1 MSGTI
6 LPGSW
11 RAWWMALRPQTLL
24 IAVVPVVV
32 GMAIAQVEGALSVG
46 PALAALLGA
55 IFIQIGT
62 NLANDAYD
70 HERGADTEAR
80 LGPPRAT
87 QLGLLPGRTVKIGM
101 LLSFVCAT
109 GFGFYLVWAAGWPVV
124 LIGWASML
132 AAWAYTGGPWPLAYH
147 GLGDAAVMV
156 FFGLVAVVG
165 TVFVQGAPITALAW
179 GAAVGVG
186 AVATAVLAVNNIR
199 DVDTDILVGKRTLPV
214 RFGRGFG
221 VAEYAGMLLLAQGI
235 PVWLALTDEAPPG
248 LLITLLMAPLSLGVT
263 LGVSRERGRDLNRR
277 LFQTVRLLV
286 LYGAL
291 LAGGLLLPGG
301 D

>member
-1 MSGTI
+1 
-6 LPGSW
+6 
-11 RAWWMALRPQTLL
+11 MALRPQTLL

-32 GMAIAQVEGALSVG
+32 GMAIAKAEGAFSAG

-62 NLANDAYD
+62 NLANDVYD
-70 HERGADTEAR
+70 HERGADNEAR

-87 QLGLLPGRTVKIGM
+87 QLGLLRPRAVKIAM

-109 GFGFYLVWAAGWPVV
+109 GFGFYLLAVAGWLIVP
-124 LIGWASML
+124 IGWASML
-132 AAWAYTGGPWPLAYH
+132 AAWAYTGGPYPLAYH
-147 GLGDAAVMV
+147 GLGDVAVMV
-156 FFGLVAVVG
+156 FFGLLAVIG
-165 TVFVQGAPITALAW
+165 TVWVQGAPITALAW

-186 AVATAVLAVNNIR
+186 AVATAVLAVNNVR

-221 VAEYAGMLLLAQGI
+221 VAEYAAMLLLAQAI
-235 PVWLALTDEAPPG
+235 PVGLVLLGEAPRG
-248 LLITLLMAPLSLGVT
+248 ALLTLVMAPWSAWVTAGVA
-263 LGVSRERGRDLNRR
+263 RERGRDLNHR
-277 LFQTVRLLV
+277 LFQTVRMLV

-291 LAGGLLLPGG
+291 LAVGLLLPGG

>member
-1 MSGTI
+1 VSDI
-6 LPGSW
+6 QPGSG
-11 RAWWMALRPQTLL
+11 RAWWMALRPLTLL

-32 GMAIAQVEGALSVG
+32 GMAIAQAEGAFSVG

-62 NLANDAYD
+62 NLANDVYD

-87 QLGLLPGRTVKIGM
+87 QLGLLRPRAVKIAM

-109 GFGFYLVWAAGWPVV
+109 GFGFYLLAVAGWLIVP
-124 LIGWASML
+124 IGWASML

-147 GLGDAAVMV
+147 GLGDVAVMV
-156 FFGLVAVVG
+156 FFGLLAVVG
-165 TVFVQGAPITALAW
+165 TVWVQGAPITPLAW
-179 GAAVGVG
+179 GAAVSVG
-186 AVATAVLAVNNIR
+186 AVATAVLAVNNVR
-199 DVDTDILVGKRTLPV
+199 DIDTDVLVGKRTLPV

-221 VAEYAGMLLLAQGI
+221 VAEYAVMLLLAQGI
-235 PVWLALTDEAPPG
+235 PVALVLAGEAPRG
-248 LLITLLMAPLSLGVT
+248 ALITLTLAPVSAWITRGVA
-263 LGVSRERGRDLNRR
+263 RERGRDLNRR

-286 LYGAL
+286 VYGAL
-291 LAGGLLLPGG
+291 LAAGLLWPGG
-301 D
+301 A